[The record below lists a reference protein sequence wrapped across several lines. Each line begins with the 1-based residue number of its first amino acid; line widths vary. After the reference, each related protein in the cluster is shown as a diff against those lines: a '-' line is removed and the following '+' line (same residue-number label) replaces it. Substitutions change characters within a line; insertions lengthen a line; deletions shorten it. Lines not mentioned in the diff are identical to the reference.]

1 MKNAIKNF
9 INTGKENFYMKEKT
23 FKDLGLDD
31 GDKFLEKMSLDIDL
45 GDLDKVLNDNDDEE
59 ELKNRI
65 KEINERV

>member
-1 MKNAIKNF
+1 
-9 INTGKENFYMKEKT
+9 MKEKT

-31 GDKFLEKMSLDIDL
+31 GDKFFEKMSLDIDL
-45 GDLDKVLNDNDDEE
+45 GDLDKVLNNNDDEK

>member
-1 MKNAIKNF
+1 
-9 INTGKENFYMKEKT
+9 MKEKT

-31 GDKFLEKMSLDIDL
+31 GEKFLEKMSLDMDL

>member
-45 GDLDKVLNDNDDEE
+45 GDLDKVLNDNDDEK